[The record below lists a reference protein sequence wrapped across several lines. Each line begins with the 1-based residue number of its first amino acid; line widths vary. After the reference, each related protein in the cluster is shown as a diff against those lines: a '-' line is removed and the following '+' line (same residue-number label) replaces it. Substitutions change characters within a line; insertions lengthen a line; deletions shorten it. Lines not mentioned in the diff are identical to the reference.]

1 MLPHVEPW
9 VGFNLNGGGV
19 SAEVHH
25 PSLPSSAPEQEGMSA
40 MSRRGNFTLTRYV
53 GKRGIHKQYS
63 YRDVGWRS
71 HYNTG
76 DGVITAVQED
86 E

>member
-1 MLPHVEPW
+1 
-9 VGFNLNGGGV
+9 
-19 SAEVHH
+19 
-25 PSLPSSAPEQEGMSA
+25 MSA
-40 MSRRGNFTLTRYV
+40 MSRRGDFTLTRYV
-53 GKRGIHKQYS
+53 GKPGIHKQYS